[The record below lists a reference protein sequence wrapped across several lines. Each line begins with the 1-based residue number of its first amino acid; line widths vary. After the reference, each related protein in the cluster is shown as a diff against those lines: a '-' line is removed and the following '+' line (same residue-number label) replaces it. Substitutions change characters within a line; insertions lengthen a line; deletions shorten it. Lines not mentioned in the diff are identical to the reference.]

1 MFDSGASE
9 TIIKSELIKNLKSQK
24 TSSQQW
30 NTAAGKVSTNKIA
43 KLMFNLPEFYETK
56 IVQCWAHVFE
66 NNINYDMIIGRDLMT
81 ELGININFANQTI
94 TWMDAEVPMRNPQIT
109 INEFFI
115 QETGIVEDA
124 MTRVNKILDAKY
136 EPANLKQIVKDCIHL
151 TNKQQEKLL
160 QVLENI
166 NPFLMEL

>member
-1 MFDSGASE
+1 
-9 TIIKSELIKNLKSQK
+9 
-24 TSSQQW
+24 
-30 NTAAGKVSTNKIA
+30 VSTNKIA

-81 ELGININFANQTI
+81 KLGINTNFASQTI
-94 TWMDAEVPMRNPQIT
+94 TWMDAEVPMRNPKIT

-115 QETGIVEDA
+115 QETGIAEDA
-124 MTRVNKILDAKY
+124 MTRVKKILDAKY

-151 TNKQQEKLL
+151 TCPRLVDN
-160 QVLENI
+160 
-166 NPFLMEL
+166 